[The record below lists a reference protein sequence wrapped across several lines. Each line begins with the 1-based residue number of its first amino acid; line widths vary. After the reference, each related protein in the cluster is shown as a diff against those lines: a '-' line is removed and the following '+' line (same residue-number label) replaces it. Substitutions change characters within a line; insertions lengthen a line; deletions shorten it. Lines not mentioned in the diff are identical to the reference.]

1 MFESHGI
8 LTRDE
13 IVSRYEIA
21 LENYSKVI
29 NIEALTMIEM
39 ARQDIIPAVT
49 RYIRML
55 SDEMLAKKQI
65 SNMINCDM
73 EESLIPKL
81 SDSVSVLFSSVEL
94 LSDEVTSA
102 QDMKE
107 GLDKAVYYHDVV
119 LERMSEVR
127 AIADEME
134 LYTAKEYW
142 PFPSYGD
149 LMYSIQE

>member
-49 RYIRML
+49 RYVRML

-102 QDMKE
+102 QDMEE

>member
-1 MFESHGI
+1 
-8 LTRDE
+8 
-13 IVSRYEIA
+13 
-21 LENYSKVI
+21 
-29 NIEALTMIEM
+29 MIEM

-81 SDSVSVLFSSVEL
+81 SDSVSILFSSVEL

-102 QDMKE
+102 QDMEE

-142 PFPSYGD
+142 PFPHTE
-149 LMYSIQE
+149 I